1 MEIEK
6 EKITERITVE
16 MTNGQFIFILII
28 LFFVCALPFILVLL
42 GEL

>member
-6 EKITERITVE
+6 STEHITVE

-28 LFFVCALPFILVLL
+28 FGFACALPLILVLL

>member
-6 EKITERITVE
+6 STERITVE

-28 LFFVCALPFILVLL
+28 LGFVCALPLILVLL